1 VKIKDTLTCGLALDF
16 LWLTASFGAVTTDL
30 IILSYAVLH
39 RTLGK
44 LVLKNVNQV
53 CFCTM
58 REHKY
63 DRKGDE
69 CSISSYIV
77 LINDCYVTLSPTCIL
92 RCASLPGGY
101 NLFGN
106 GRQIFSSGFF

>member
-1 VKIKDTLTCGLALDF
+1 MQITSSCENKRYFDLRVNNLTLDF

-53 CFCTM
+53 RFCTI
-58 REHKY
+58 REHK
-63 DRKGDE
+63 
-69 CSISSYIV
+69 
-77 LINDCYVTLSPTCIL
+77 
-92 RCASLPGGY
+92 
-101 NLFGN
+101 
-106 GRQIFSSGFF
+106 